1 MAASSIRSIFRLIFI
16 LLHLFFSPL
25 NGTLAATEFKF
36 LQSAAGPER
45 RAFEIRLVR
54 LYSSRL
60 LVIRGPVKNVLVAHT
75 HTHTQKKEPA
85 TTDCSSRNSSLL
97 IRIDVPLLS
106 RKVAL
111 WRLQWLNDHDS
122 IVQTL
127 RTFIGD
133 CRHSADLQ

>member
-75 HTHTQKKEPA
+75 HTHKRRSQ
-85 TTDCSSRNSSLL
+85 
-97 IRIDVPLLS
+97 
-106 RKVAL
+106 
-111 WRLQWLNDHDS
+111 Q
-122 IVQTL
+122 L
-127 RTFIGD
+127 RTAAAETAA
-133 CRHSADLQ
+133 S